1 MEKIFERVP
10 GDKVWVMHDNRA
22 VCGTIE
28 SIFFCEGISCV
39 DFKTRCG
46 NEEYKVTVSDGC
58 TRDFKPEDMFSTKVE
73 LIEYLSNL
81 RC

>member
-22 VCGTIE
+22 VFGTIE
-28 SIFFCEGISCV
+28 SISCV
-39 DFKTRCG
+39 DFESRCG
-46 NEEYKVTVSDGC
+46 NEEYKVTVSDGR
-58 TRDFKPEDMFSTKVE
+58 TQDFKPEDMFTTKAE
-73 LIEYLSNL
+73 LIDYLSSL

>member
-10 GDKVWVMHDNRA
+10 GDKVWVMYDNKA

-39 DFKTRCG
+39 DFKTICG
-46 NEEYKVTVSDGC
+46 NEEYKVTVADGR
-58 TRDFKPEDMFSTKVE
+58 TEDFKPGDMFSTKEE

-81 RC
+81 TC